1 MDIAGKSYLRFSL
14 SGGNPRIVISGKEKD
29 LVKRVIKKLIDRG
42 FTTVDI
48 VKEKNKTV
56 LELQKVT
63 PEEYGYIELITDEL
77 NDYINRSPF
86 YEEQYVLTI
95 FRTINKLPKLKVEFY
110 RIPEDVSGNT
120 KKEELM
126 SMIVR
131 TIKKD
136 FTFFPVVIGG
146 YVGFIS
152 PYKEKLPKK
161 FKVNVDADESSSK
174 YLTFVQETHFTEKLH
189 LFYIRFAIRELI
201 LRKIIEKLE
210 QSGYHA
216 TDITE
221 ATSTKADISFS
232 KIDRHLAFAFDILFF
247 NKDVIGLSVSPFYK
261 FILQDS
267 LFEMFDR
274 NTNYI
279 ARIRDLLYGKKVYFG
294 NPLSH
299 GIITNIFFPFSKEY
313 TDIASQWG
321 ESLLDTSLAEDNNEP
336 IFEITAKIKQYL
348 DSALS

>member
-1 MDIAGKSYLRFSL
+1 M
-14 SGGNPRIVISGKEKD
+14 
-29 LVKRVIKKLIDRG
+29 
-42 FTTVDI
+42 
-48 VKEKNKTV
+48 
-56 LELQKVT
+56 
-63 PEEYGYIELITDEL
+63 
-77 NDYINRSPF
+77 
-86 YEEQYVLTI
+86 
-95 FRTINKLPKLKVEFY
+95 
-110 RIPEDVSGNT
+110 
-120 KKEELM
+120 
-126 SMIVR
+126 
-131 TIKKD
+131 
-136 FTFFPVVIGG
+136 
-146 YVGFIS
+146 
-152 PYKEKLPKK
+152 PKK

-274 NTNYI
+274 NTK
-279 ARIRDLLYGKKVYFG
+279 LYSE
-294 NPLSH
+294 N
-299 GIITNIFFPFSKEY
+299 T
-313 TDIASQWG
+313 
-321 ESLLDTSLAEDNNEP
+321 
-336 IFEITAKIKQYL
+336 
-348 DSALS
+348 